1 MKTALITGG
10 SGDIGR
16 AIAAVLIADGYRVG
30 LLDLNEAAVLAAA
43 KELGATGLVADVTD
57 EVAVNRALEAF
68 GAVPDVV
75 VNNAGIGRFDSLLDM
90 PIDVFR
96 LQLDVNL
103 TGAFIVARAA
113 GKGMIA
119 RGSGVILNITS
130 IGGITPGPG
139 TGSYSAAKAGLAK
152 LTEMMA
158 LEWGPSGVRANALMR
173 AFPRPSTPTLK
184 SERRARAPCLP
195 GDLDWPRIS
204 PTPCPISP
212 PTRHPT
218 STVIIW

>member
-96 LQLDVNL
+96 LQQQ
-103 TGAFIVARAA
+103 
-113 GKGMIA
+113 
-119 RGSGVILNITS
+119 
-130 IGGITPGPG
+130 
-139 TGSYSAAKAGLAK
+139 
-152 LTEMMA
+152 
-158 LEWGPSGVRANALMR
+158 
-173 AFPRPSTPTLK
+173 
-184 SERRARAPCLP
+184 RRALP
-195 GDLDWPRIS
+195 LQ
-204 PTPCPISP
+204 TELLA
-212 PTRHPT
+212 
-218 STVIIW
+218 